1 MEKAQRAGLYSVGVN
16 LLLATIKLALAAISG
31 SLALAADAI
40 HSLVDVLGSLVVL
53 VGVWLAGRRSRS
65 FPYGLYKV
73 ENVVSVILAL
83 LIFMAGYEVAREA
96 LLTPT
101 REVANVP
108 LTLAG
113 VGLTVVVAYLFS
125 RYERRLGKE
134 TGSPSIVA
142 DSQHFRSDVLS
153 SAVVFAAVLGA
164 FVGLPLDRAGAVVI
178 VLFIARS
185 GWELLVGGMR
195 VLLDASVD
203 AQTLAKVR
211 EAIAADRAVAE
222 IKSLVGRNSGR
233 YKFIEAE
240 IVLRTRDL
248 EKAHQASRRIES
260 AIKDSVPHVDRVLIH
275 YEPLHKEVW
284 KWAVPLVNG
293 QTVSWHFGEASTFA
307 FFSVKPATAEVLA
320 RQVLENP
327 YRGQEKQKGIN
338 TAEFL
343 IQHDVDGVVV
353 RQRLEGR
360 GPAYVLAD
368 AGVEVLVTQKETEE
382 EVLEEIR
389 HASL

>member
-284 KWAVPLVNG
+284 KWAVPLADG
-293 QTVSWHFGEASTFA
+293 RMVSS
-307 FFSVKPATAEVLA
+307 
-320 RQVLENP
+320 
-327 YRGQEKQKGIN
+327 
-338 TAEFL
+338 
-343 IQHDVDGVVV
+343 
-353 RQRLEGR
+353 
-360 GPAYVLAD
+360 
-368 AGVEVLVTQKETEE
+368 
-382 EVLEEIR
+382 
-389 HASL
+389 

>member
-1 MEKAQRAGLYSVGVN
+1 MERTQRAGLYSVGVN
-16 LLLATIKLALAAISG
+16 LLLVATKVALAIVSG

-83 LIFMAGYEVAREA
+83 LIFLAGYEVAREA
-96 LLTPT
+96 LLAPT
-101 REVANVP
+101 REIANVP

-113 VGLTVVVAYLFS
+113 VGLTVAIAYFFS
-125 RYERRLGKE
+125 RYERRLGSE
-134 TGSPSIVA
+134 TGSPSIIA
-142 DSQHFRSDVLS
+142 DSQHFRADVLS

-203 AQTLAKVR
+203 AQTLARVR
-211 EAIAADRAVAE
+211 EVITADRAVAE

-240 IVLRTRDL
+240 LVLRIRDL

-284 KWAVPLVNG
+284 KWAVPFTDTL
-293 QTVSWHFGEASTFA
+293 TVSSHFGEAARFG
-307 FFSVKPATAEVLA
+307 FYSVRPTTGEVLA

-343 IQHDVDGVVV
+343 IQHGVDGVVV

-360 GPAYVLAD
+360 GPAYVLGD

-389 HASL
+389 HANL